1 MKDQERQSIER
12 EINRAR
18 DGVSDRIDE
27 LDSHLRA
34 QLDFKSKA
42 ADHAP
47 QLVAGGAVVGF
58 LVGFGFPKVMRRFIQ
73 IGVPL
78 VLFAYKANQM
88 RDGKNGDGA
97 TSLSHT

>member
-1 MKDQERQSIER
+1 MREQERQSIER

-27 LDSHLRA
+27 LDTRLRA

-42 ADHAP
+42 RDHAP
-47 QLVAGGAVVGF
+47 EIVVAGAAVGF
-58 LVGFGFPKVMRRFIQ
+58 LVGFGFPKMMKRFIQ

-78 VLFAYKANQM
+78 ALIAYKAKQM
-88 RDGKNGDGA
+88 HDGRDGDGA
-97 TSLSHT
+97 TSL